1 MNSAMLR
8 HSWLRSGAI
17 FLGVSWITGAQS
29 VSVPLAIT
37 HTVEGVKI
45 SWTENL
51 TQSIYSIQSSSDLA
65 HWSWIATDAYYT
77 ISSSANFPRVLTIQ
91 PSGAVSYY
99 RVQAFGLPQTPLTSG
114 ENQSDASALLATG
127 QLPLQT
133 FFEVETIST
142 FTLNHL
148 PVDGE
153 DGQLMLVQNVDQEIN
168 AGTLVRRRGHG
179 TLLDMSM
186 KHW

>member
-1 MNSAMLR
+1 MS
-8 HSWLRSGAI
+8 
-17 FLGVSWITGAQS
+17 F
-29 VSVPLAIT
+29 
-37 HTVEGVKI
+37 
-45 SWTENL
+45 
-51 TQSIYSIQSSSDLA
+51 
-65 HWSWIATDAYYT
+65 
-77 ISSSANFPRVLTIQ
+77 
-91 PSGAVSYY
+91 Y

-153 DGQLMLVQNVDQEIN
+153 DGQLMLVQNVDQKIN
-168 AGTLVRRRGHG
+168 TGTLVRRRGHG